1 MDYNNNPDCWF
12 SKGQDSCF
20 DRAANIRKRSMD
32 PKSEAEDIHHRR
44 EGKMSKSTAAKNKA
58 IVLEAVETMFN
69 KRDYAAAEKVLVTE
83 LHSAQCPHCSGTRRT
98 LRTH

>member
-1 MDYNNNPDCWF
+1 
-12 SKGQDSCF
+12 
-20 DRAANIRKRSMD
+20 MD
-32 PKSEAEDIHHRR
+32 PKAEAEDIQHRG

-58 IVLEAVETMFN
+58 IVLEAFETLFN
-69 KRDYAAAEKVLVTE
+69 KRDYAGGGKVLVTE